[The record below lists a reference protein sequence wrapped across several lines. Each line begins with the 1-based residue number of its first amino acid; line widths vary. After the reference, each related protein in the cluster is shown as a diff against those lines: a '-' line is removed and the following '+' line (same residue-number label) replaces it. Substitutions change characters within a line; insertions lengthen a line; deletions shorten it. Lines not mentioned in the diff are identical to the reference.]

1 MNKRIWDDFLT
12 DRDKLVFEKS
22 GYGVRAG
29 FGDRPVLLII
39 DVNYNFLGHKPET
52 IIKSIDNWPNSCGED
67 GWIALKKSLP
77 LIEAARKKQIPIIYT
92 TGEVRPD
99 KWDRGSWAW
108 KNSRTSKKIQSENFI
123 NMDPNTII
131 PDIEPQ
137 ASDVIIK
144 KIKPSAFYGTNLQ
157 SFLNLFSADSL
168 IIIGTT
174 TSGCVRATV
183 LDGFSANYRITVVED
198 CCFDRSEASH
208 AINLCD
214 MNAKYADVVISNE
227 VIEYLEN
234 LDIYEDSN
242 FINWKTEW
250 ESRLKRSKRSEDEI
264 IKMMRSVNPVV
275 VPRNHKVEEILRD
288 AETKEDY
295 SSLKKLL
302 KFIKY
307 PYYLQDGIDA
317 FQASSGTSYKEYK
330 TFCGT

>member
-234 LDIYEDSN
+234 LDN
-242 FINWKTEW
+242 NLF
-250 ESRLKRSKRSEDEI
+250 
-264 IKMMRSVNPVV
+264 
-275 VPRNHKVEEILRD
+275 
-288 AETKEDY
+288 
-295 SSLKKLL
+295 KLPNGL
-302 KFIKY
+302 
-307 PYYLQDGIDA
+307 
-317 FQASSGTSYKEYK
+317 
-330 TFCGT
+330 